1 MVRVALDA
9 ATRAHAVL
17 DREVRALD
25 EVALPQGVPEPVE
38 VAPEARVV
46 RGRPQHA
53 DPMSPGRRLRN
64 GAARNAEE
72 GTDEAPEQ
80 GAAPDRAAG
89 MPHRSRL
96 C

>member
-1 MVRVALDA
+1 LISSAELGRPLDQLRGQA
-9 ATRAHAVL
+9 QDLLRRARAHAVL

-25 EVALPQGVPEPVE
+25 EAALPQGVPESVE

-53 DPMSPGRRLRN
+53 DPRSPGRRLR
-64 GAARNAEE
+64 
-72 GTDEAPEQ
+72 D
-80 GAAPDRAAG
+80 GAAPDHAAS
-89 MPHRSRL
+89 MPHRARL